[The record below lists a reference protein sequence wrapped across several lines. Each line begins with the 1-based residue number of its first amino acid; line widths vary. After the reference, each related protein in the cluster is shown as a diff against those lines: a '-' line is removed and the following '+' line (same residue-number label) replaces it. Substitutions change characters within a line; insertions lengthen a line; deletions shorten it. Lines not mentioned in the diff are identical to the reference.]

1 MPAPRRA
8 LRKEEV
14 SASFFRGG
22 LEFRVEQHVDDPR
35 YGLTTITSSWP
46 VRASRRAIEQ
56 ALRKLGFVREAK

>member
-1 MPAPRRA
+1 MTALRRA

-22 LEFRVEQHVDDPR
+22 LEFRVEQQVDDLR
-35 YGLTTITSSWP
+35 YGLMTITSSWP
-46 VRASRRAIEQ
+46 VRANRRAIER